1 MKIVSLVAENIKKLK
16 AVEIT
21 PSDAVVA
28 IAGKNGAGKTSVLD
42 SIWWALSGTTHIQAQ
57 PIRKGQTKA
66 RIKLNLG
73 ELIVER
79 KFTASGSTLSVEN
92 AEGARFPSPQKMLDA
107 LIGALS
113 FDPLAFARMNPKEQ
127 FEELRRISQVE
138 IDLDAIDRLNA
149 SDYAKRTELN
159 RDAKT
164 RQAQADGILVSDNIP
179 AEPID
184 EREMLDAIQ
193 KAGEHNLEI
202 ERLNTINVQV
212 MSEAT
217 SFDLSEARQT
227 ERARQLREDAES
239 CLRLAEEARVL
250 AVAARKKVK
259 EVPAPI
265 DVTEIRATLDAA
277 RITNGEIEKLVR
289 KTSLLKEVDTITM
302 QALKLTQSMEA
313 RNMDKCAAL
322 AAANMPVDGL
332 GLGEGCVT
340 YKGVPLDQSSSAE
353 QLRVSLS
360 IAMAANPK
368 LRVIRIT
375 DGSLLD
381 DDSMAAIAEA
391 AKKQDYQV
399 WIERVDSSGKVGIVI
414 DDGAVVAVDGEKV
427 SA

>member
-202 ERLNTINVQV
+202 ERLNTINVQA

-259 EVPAPI
+259 EMPAPI

-302 QALKLTQSMEA
+302 QALKLTQSMET